1 MRDDTFLCLILVTKG
16 GFICRSKMLEIFVI
30 SLEDP
35 SVVSNFSFIFILY
48 IRQESQWRQKR
59 VISTVNGLK

>member
-1 MRDDTFLCLILVTKG
+1 MRGDDTLLCLILVTKG

-35 SVVSNFSFIFILY
+35 LSFCHFSI
-48 IRQESQWRQKR
+48 
-59 VISTVNGLK
+59 